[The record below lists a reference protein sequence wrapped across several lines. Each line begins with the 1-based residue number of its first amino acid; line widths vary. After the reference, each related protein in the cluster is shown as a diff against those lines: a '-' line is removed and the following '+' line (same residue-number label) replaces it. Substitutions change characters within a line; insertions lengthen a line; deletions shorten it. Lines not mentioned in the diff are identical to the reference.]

1 MALKLPDPTGAQSG
15 GFSPVAHDGTPYL
28 WGSFNVS
35 PSINTSDGK
44 IFRSSD
50 TTYWTDLNTSGF
62 SRLGQ
67 TLDYDGAI
75 LVAGDG
81 VQERVVVTRSGLDS
95 AADDI
100 LTISSPLGTSGAG
113 SYGGNEFGR
122 VVAAADNLIAITCPG
137 ASRAYLYNQDGTQ
150 ISSLI
155 PPGLTNPYVSG
166 IAIGEGIVAVGVNQ
180 FTFTVPASIH
190 LFNYQGTFL
199 KSISSTDYTIT
210 SSSGFALAQ
219 SLAIADG
226 KIATG
231 SREHPSITTTSTSRI
246 HVFDFMGNEIH
257 NISLSGGSG
266 GLTSVG
272 MGSGR
277 IVAGRGLSSAFV
289 YDYAGNLIKQIS
301 APSGVQYFAAD
312 AIKIAN
318 GIIAIGNGSDSAT
331 AFASGTVALYD
342 LDGNFIQLIE
352 FPSGENSQSQFL
364 GEGIAI
370 GEGQIAVGGSQSY
383 KFCTYPI
390 EMKPNSFD
398 VLRILRK
405 KDGP

>member
-81 VQERVVVTRSGLDS
+81 IQERVVVTRSGLDS

-113 SYGGNEFGR
+113 GYGGNEFGR

-137 ASRAYLYNQDGTQ
+137 AYRAYLYNQNGTQ

-155 PPGLTNPYVSG
+155 PPGLTNPNVYG
-166 IAIGEGIVAVGVNQ
+166 IAIGEGIVAVGVDASSG
-180 FTFTVPASIH
+180 FDPDSIH

-199 KSISSTDYTIT
+199 KSISSTDYTT
-210 SSSGFALAQ
+210 GPYGWARAQ
-219 SLAIADG
+219 SLSIADG

-231 SREHPSITTTSTSRI
+231 SRVSNTKTTTSTSRI

-301 APSGVQYFAAD
+301 APSGVQYFAD
-312 AIKIAN
+312 DVIKIAN
-318 GIIAIGNGSDSAT
+318 GIIAIGNGSDNAT
-331 AFASGTVALYD
+331 AFGSGTVALYD

-405 KDGP
+405 KDKP